1 MTTLL
6 QLPFFF
12 WLQIAIRAKLGKVDR
27 VQFFKENPPDWG
39 CHSEPP
45 QAGWARLT
53 TFNLSQRKQPPY
65 LTGVA
70 IQSPLS
76 LARDLASCWS
86 AHSTASTPASCATTW
101 KRPTLEGFKPPITE
115 VWTRSRRCRGGF
127 SVESWIT
134 FTLLTPEPS
143 QTPPCVATATFCGPS
158 APIPPK
164 FWPTVRGR
172 ASQTSG
178 FNTPGS
184 HLPTL
189 LWGATR
195 HRHSRWACSA
205 QWWELCGFVPNV
217 P

>member
-1 MTTLL
+1 MCLFCNFSITVRRDYDFCSVSESKGLKNETPNSNISPGWKCPKPVTTLL

-27 VQFFKENPPDWG
+27 VQFFPKKQPPDWG

-101 KRPTLEGFKPPITE
+101 KRPTLEALSLRLP
-115 VWTRSRRCRGGF
+115 RC
-127 SVESWIT
+127 
-134 FTLLTPEPS
+134 
-143 QTPPCVATATFCGPS
+143 
-158 APIPPK
+158 
-164 FWPTVRGR
+164 GR
-172 ASQTSG
+172 DLADAGEASQLSH
-178 FNTPGS
+178 GS
-184 HLPTL
+184 RL
-189 LWGATR
+189 R
-195 HRHSRWACSA
+195 Y
-205 QWWELCGFVPNV
+205 
-217 P
+217 